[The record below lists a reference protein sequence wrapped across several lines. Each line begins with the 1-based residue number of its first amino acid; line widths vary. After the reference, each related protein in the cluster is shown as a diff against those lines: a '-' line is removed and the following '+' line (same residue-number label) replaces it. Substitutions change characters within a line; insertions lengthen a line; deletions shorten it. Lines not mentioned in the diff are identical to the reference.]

1 MQCWVCGSPAQ
12 GVCRFCGRALC
23 RNHMK
28 ERMPFIITIYVG
40 DKHTPKAIVVRDALW
55 CSVCKPEPEPV
66 EMPEI
71 Y

>member
-1 MQCWVCGSPAQ
+1 MECVVCGQPAQ

-23 RNHMK
+23 K
-28 ERMPFIITIYVG
+28 EHFRSLPFPQTVYVG
-40 DKHTPKAIVVRDALW
+40 KNNTPKAIVIGDAVF
-55 CSVCKPEPEPV
+55 CGMCNPQPEPL